1 MAAGR
6 VLVTGSAGFLGSYVV
21 PELLRRDF
29 EVVGL
34 DDESKYGPVQRAYDD
49 DPRFTPIVG
58 DAREAA
64 VVRAALDGCDHFI
77 ALAAM
82 IGGIAYFH
90 ERAYDLLA
98 ANERLTAAACDA
110 GIDAHRTGALQK
122 VTYVSS
128 AVVYESAPEGAAIEG
143 DELRIPPP
151 SSSYGFQK
159 LAVEYF
165 ARAARD
171 QFGLPYTI
179 VRPFNIVGI
188 GELRTAGVGA
198 GGDPDGDAVD
208 VPIALT
214 HVVPDLARKVLAG
227 QDPLRILGS
236 GRQVRHYTSARDIA
250 AGITIAMA
258 HPDAVDDDFN
268 LASPTGTTVLELAA
282 AIWRR
287 LRPGEELRYECD
299 DPFAHD
305 VAARVPSVAKAR
317 DRLGFEATTTLD
329 EILDEVVPWVADA
342 LDRGLL

>member
-1 MAAGR
+1 

-34 DDESKYGPVQRAYDD
+34 DDESKYGPVARAFDN
-49 DPRFTPIVG
+49 DPRFTRMVG
-58 DAREAA
+58 DARDPA
-64 VVRAALDGCDHFI
+64 VVRAALEGCDHFV

-110 GIDAHRTGALQK
+110 AIDAHRTDRLQK
-122 VTYVSS
+122 LTYVSS
-128 AVVYESAPEGAAIEG
+128 AVVYESAPEGAAVEG
-143 DELRIPPP
+143 DELRIAPPV
-151 SSSYGFQK
+151 SSYGFQK

-179 VRPFNIVGI
+179 VRPFNTVGI
-188 GELRTAGVGA
+188 GELRTAGVDAGA
-198 GGDPDGDAVD
+198 ADD
-208 VPIALT
+208 VPMALT
-214 HVVPDLARKVLAG
+214 HVVPDLVRKVLAG

-250 AGITIAMA
+250 AGIAIAMA

-268 LASPTGTTVLELAA
+268 LATPTGTTVLELAA
-282 AIWRR
+282 AIWAR

-317 DRLGFEATTTLD
+317 DRLGFEATITLD
-329 EILDEVVPWVADA
+329 EILDEVVPWVVDA
-342 LDRGLL
+342 AGRGLV